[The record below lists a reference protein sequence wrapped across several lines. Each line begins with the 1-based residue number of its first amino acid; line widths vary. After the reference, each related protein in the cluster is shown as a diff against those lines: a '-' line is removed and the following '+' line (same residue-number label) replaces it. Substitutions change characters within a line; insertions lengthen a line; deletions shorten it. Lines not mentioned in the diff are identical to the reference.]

1 MKKKIFGVLVVLLL
15 VFGGLLLWL
24 PSRYAVPVLM
34 YHSIDHTSHEPLN
47 NVTPQTFSR
56 QMAALRQQGCN
67 VISIKEFA
75 EGMQAG
81 RRFAHK
87 TVVITFDD
95 GYDDNYTSALPVLRA
110 YGFPAV
116 LFLAPDHIGTRGY
129 LTWDQIRQ
137 MAANGITIGSHV
149 MGETY
154 LPSLQGDKLV
164 WALEESK
171 RLIERELALP
181 VEYLSYPVGGFTH
194 EAQSA
199 ARNAGYRAAFTTNR
213 GFSRGVD
220 IFALRR
226 IRVKDTDGPWA
237 MMLKTSGYYD
247 LFRSV
252 KAPF

>member
-1 MKKKIFGVLVVLLL
+1 MKRLFWILVAVMV
-15 VFGGLLLWL
+15 VFGGLFLWL

-34 YHSIDHTSHEPLN
+34 YHSIDNASHEPLN

-56 QMAALRQQGCN
+56 QMAVLRQQGCN

-81 RRFAHK
+81 RRFAPK

-95 GYDDNYTSALPVLRA
+95 GYDDNYTSAFPVLRA
-110 YGFPAV
+110 YGFPAA
-116 LFLAPDHIGTRGY
+116 LFLAPDHMETRGY

-137 MAANGITIGSHV
+137 MAAGGITIGSHV

-154 LPSLQGDKLV
+154 LPSLQGEKLV

-171 RLIERELALP
+171 RQIEQKLALP
-181 VEYLSYPVGGFTH
+181 VEYLSYPVGGFTQ
-194 EAQSA
+194 EAQTA
-199 ARNAGYRAAFTTNR
+199 ARKAGYRAAFTTNR

-226 IRVKDTDGPWA
+226 IRVKDTDGPLA
-237 MMLKTSGYYD
+237 MMLKISGYYD